1 MTTKTRETVSTI
13 KSIGDAARETFVD
26 REEMIDAM
34 EISMVSGLHGIIL
47 GPPGTGKSKLV
58 SYFAKAMGVPFFRKL
73 LNPDLPREDLVGPLD
88 PAKLQK
94 GIWDRKWLGLATC
107 PVVFMDEIGKASA
120 QVMNIL
126 LDAMEERKAS
136 CGDIDI
142 DIPLH
147 SLISASNETIA
158 SESPAMWNR
167 FTIRVVVGRVTET
180 RDFQAL
186 LKTAWEADDP
196 PAAEIKVEDLQ
207 DLRTTCVEMASK
219 AHSSPSVMR
228 VMTRMFSDYSNVGSV
243 DPTPRQW
250 LNVLVAA
257 AAQAL
262 LSGREMIAPSDLNV
276 AGMILWDDIDE
287 IADVKQFVSDA
298 VEQEDQKYNAALET
312 AGKMALAL
320 EDMDGNNLEG
330 MGQLSYRSKA
340 LLRAVEEQADNTGEE
355 RWELLASELA
365 EIVAEIEIKGV
376 AGIVD
381 PFRS

>member
-1 MTTKTRETVSTI
+1 MTTRTRETVSTI

-26 REEMIDAM
+26 RDEMIDAM
-34 EISMVSGLHGIIL
+34 EVSMVSGLHGIIL

-88 PAKLQK
+88 PAKLQQ
-94 GIWDRKWLGLATC
+94 GVWDRKWLGLATC

-186 LKTAWEADDP
+186 LKTAWDADAP
-196 PAAEIKVEDLQ
+196 PSAEIKVEDLHA
-207 DLRTTCVEMASK
+207 LRDECIRMASE

-228 VMTRMFSDYSNVGSV
+228 VMTRMFTDYSNVGSV

-262 LSGREMIAPSDLNV
+262 LAGREKVAPSDLNV

-287 IADVKQFVSDA
+287 IADVKSFVSDA

-312 AGKMALAL
+312 AGKMALSL
-320 EDMDGNNLEG
+320 EEMDGNNLEG

-340 LLRAVEEQADNTGEE
+340 LLRAVKEQADNTGEE
-355 RWELLASELA
+355 RWTLLANELA
-365 EIVAEIEIKGV
+365 EIVADIEIKGV
-376 AGIVD
+376 DGVVD
-381 PFRS
+381 PFRG